1 MSHTTFAGIWIPLVT
16 PFRHGAV
23 DHASLRQVVAQG
35 VQAGVAGFVAC
46 GSTGEASALD
56 DDEQAAVLATV
67 LAESSGL
74 PVLMGLAGSHLGKTR
89 ERLLR
94 LASVAGQAAQPAGF
108 LVPAPAYI
116 RPSQQGVIDW
126 FATLADASP
135 LPLVLYDIPYRTGV
149 PMTLETLRTLARH
162 PRVAAL
168 KDCAGDAQKTRAL
181 IVDGELAVLA
191 GNDAEMFGTLCL
203 GGAGAVAASA
213 MLHPA
218 AFTALWQ
225 AVQAQRL
232 AEART
237 RWHAL
242 APMIDLVFSEPNP
255 APLKAWLAHRGSIA
269 SDALRPPMT
278 VCTQALRATLLAAA
292 TLLLETVTPCDG
304 HSPGNTVRCSPGER
318 D

>member
-1 MSHTTFAGIWIPLVT
+1 MSHTEFAGIWIPLVT

-23 DHASLRQVVAQG
+23 DHASLQQLVAQG

-67 LAESSGL
+67 LAHNSGL

-94 LASVAGQAAQPAGF
+94 LAGLAGQGAQPAGF

-116 RPSQQGVIDW
+116 RPSQPGVIDW

-149 PMTLETLRTLARH
+149 PMTLHTLRTLARH
-162 PRVAAL
+162 PRVVAL
-168 KDCAGDAQKTRAL
+168 KDCAGDADKTRTL
-181 IVDGELAVLA
+181 IADGELAVLA
-191 GNDAEMFGTLCL
+191 GNDMEIFGTLCL

-213 MLHPA
+213 MLHPV
-218 AFTALWQ
+218 AFNALWQ
-225 AVQAQRL
+225 AVMAPRL
-232 AEART
+232 SEARVL
-237 RWHAL
+237 WQAL
-242 APMIDLVFSEPNP
+242 APVIALLFSEPNP
-255 APLKAWLAHRGSIA
+255 APLKAWLARRGHIA
-269 SDALRPPMT
+269 SDELRSPMT
-278 VCTQALRATLLAAA
+278 VCTQALCTELLAAA
-292 TLLLETVTPCDG
+292 DVLLETVTPCDG
-304 HSPGNTVRCSPGER
+304 RSPGRAVRCSSGER

>member
-1 MSHTTFAGIWIPLVT
+1 MSHTAFAGIWIPLVT
-16 PFRHGAV
+16 PFQHGAV
-23 DHASLRQVVAQG
+23 DHASLRRLVAQG

-67 LAESSGL
+67 RAESAGL

-94 LASVAGQAAQPAGF
+94 LADHRAGPAGF

-116 RPSQQGVIDW
+116 RPSQQGVVDW
-126 FATLADASP
+126 FITLAEAAP

-149 PMTLETLRTLARH
+149 AMELGTLRTLAGH
-162 PRVAAL
+162 PRVQAV
-168 KDCAGDAQKTRAL
+168 KDCAGDADKTRAL
-181 IVDGELAVLA
+181 VADGRLAVLA

-218 AFTALWQ
+218 AFAALWR

-232 AEART
+232 HEARAL
-237 RWHAL
+237 WHAL
-242 APMIDLVFSEPNP
+242 APVVGLLFREPNP
-255 APLKAWLAHRGSIA
+255 APLKAWLAHCGWIA
-269 SDALRPPMT
+269 DDALRPPMT
-278 VCTQALRATLLAAA
+278 ACTQDLRAALIAAA
-292 TLLLETVTPCDG
+292 GTLFETVTPCG
-304 HSPGNTVRCSPGER
+304 RHSTSDTVRCSIGES

>member
-1 MSHTTFAGIWIPLVT
+1 
-16 PFRHGAV
+16 
-23 DHASLRQVVAQG
+23 LRTVEGDGRCVRFFHLKAQRSRLRK
-35 VQAGVAGFVAC
+35 AGFD
-46 GSTGEASALD
+46 L
-56 DDEQAAVLATV
+56 
-67 LAESSGL
+67 
-74 PVLMGLAGSHLGKTR
+74 
-89 ERLLR
+89 
-94 LASVAGQAAQPAGF
+94 F
-108 LVPAPAYI
+108 
-116 RPSQQGVIDW
+116 QQC
-126 FATLADASP
+126 LADASP

-162 PRVAAL
+162 PRVVAV
-168 KDCAGDAQKTRAL
+168 KDCAGDAQKTRTL
-181 IVDGELAVLA
+181 ITEGDLAVLA
-191 GNDAEMFGTLCL
+191 GNDAEIFGTLCL

-232 AEART
+232 TEARVL
-237 RWHAL
+237 WHAL
-242 APMIDLVFSEPNP
+242 APVIDLVFSEPNP

-278 VCTQALRATLLAAA
+278 VCTQALRAALLAAA

-304 HSPGNTVRCSPGER
+304 HSPGNAVRCSPGER